1 MRLHPGQAPG
11 SRGSDVMRETSRV
24 FFVVN
29 NKGVAHL
36 AANPKLLADID
47 CVISAVPGVSL
58 DRLDGTIARM
68 TFEEALAD
76 FNISQRRISE
86 PESAYSHYL
95 LDPSA
100 MAGALPI
107 LVPSADDS
115 IRLALLNHVGLLTH
129 NAFAFEVLFKALIGN
144 GLDEAV
150 AFRAR
155 GRFRMIERP
164 DIRTL
169 LHVDLGFWPHL
180 SHLCLD
186 HKVQLTGV
194 GSGGWLAPAK
204 NALRDLML
212 LGYKG
217 KTLLTR
223 SRRAARPVPE
233 IACDLA
239 VVVRARTE
247 VIAADP
253 ILDAR
258 AEQGRRDLMLV
269 DDLIKSPDG
278 TRAATDSGRRWVPL
292 HSFSRPLE
300 IARVFARC
308 IAFRRKAA
316 RKAMALRPDRA
327 AAAGFLGRSEI
338 AQEVLYTAFASVP
351 ELLVH
356 HLQLSRALDRL
367 KPNALVSFDTVDR
380 WGALQGEV
388 ARKARLRSVMIQ
400 NTAVDDIVYPWPLA
414 MDHLVV
420 GNERLRE
427 IFVASGADPQRVH
440 AFGLPLH
447 DEVLKAGDERLQAL
461 LDRALQGETA
471 LRVLIA
477 TQPFVQEF
485 DYNTALV
492 EDLEPATGR
501 LDFPVEWVL
510 KPHPREVM
518 ARYTAL
524 REALVA
530 RSISVTLFDGP
541 FEKALSAA
549 ELVLSRTST
558 SLEFAM
564 LGGVP
569 GIAHL
574 ESYPADII
582 DRLDYLKSSVT
593 EKSFD
598 RDGLRSLLERF
609 APNNRHE
616 TLHRYAR
623 TRSVYLDRFFP
634 GQGRATQRVL
644 DLIETGT
651 SSC

>member
-1 MRLHPGQAPG
+1 MP
-11 SRGSDVMRETSRV
+11 ETSRV
-24 FFVVN
+24 FFVIN

-36 AANPKLLADID
+36 AANPALLADID

-58 DRLDGTIARM
+58 DRLDGAVGCM
-68 TFEEALAD
+68 TLEEALAA
-76 FNISQRRISE
+76 FSISQRSISE
-86 PESAYSHYL
+86 PESAYCLSL
-95 LDPSA
+95 LDPDA
-100 MAGALPI
+100 MAGTLPI
-107 LVPSADDS
+107 LAQAADDS
-115 IRLALLNHVGLLTH
+115 IRLALLNHVALLSH
-129 NAFAFEVLFKALIGN
+129 NAFAFEALFKALIGN
-144 GLDEAV
+144 GLAEAL

-169 LHVDLGFWPHL
+169 LNVDLGFWPHL
-180 SHLCLD
+180 SYLCLD
-186 HKVQLTGV
+186 HGVQLTGI
-194 GSGGWLAPAK
+194 GSGEWLAPAR
-204 NALRDLML
+204 NALRDLLL
-212 LGYKG
+212 LGYKC
-217 KTLLTR
+217 KTLLDR
-223 SRRAARPVPE
+223 SRHAARPVQD
-233 IACDLA
+233 IACNLA
-239 VVVRARTE
+239 VLVRARTE

-253 ILDAR
+253 ILHAR
-258 AEQGRRDLMLV
+258 AEQGHEDLMLV

-278 TRAATDSGRRWVPL
+278 TRAATDSGRRWVAL

-300 IARVFARC
+300 IARVYARC
-308 IAFRRKAA
+308 IAVRRKAA
-316 RKAMALRPDRA
+316 RKAMALHPDRA
-327 AAAGFLGRSEI
+327 AAAGFLGRPEV
-338 AQEVLYTAFASVP
+338 AREVLYTAFASVP

-356 HLQLSRALDRL
+356 RLQLSRALDRL
-367 KPNALVSFDTVDR
+367 KPKSVVSFDTVDR

-388 ARKARLRSVMIQ
+388 ARQARVRSVMIQ
-400 NTAVDDIVYPWPLA
+400 NTAADDIVYPWPLA

-427 IFVASGADPQRVH
+427 IFMASGADPQCVH
-440 AFGLPLH
+440 AFGLPLQ
-447 DEVLKAGDERLQAL
+447 DEVLKEGDERLKAL
-461 LDRALQGETA
+461 LDRAIQGEAA

-485 DYNTALV
+485 DYNSALV
-492 EDLEPATGR
+492 EDLEAVTRG
-501 LDFPVEWVL
+501 LDFTVEWVL
-510 KPHPREVM
+510 KPHPREVP

-524 REALVA
+524 REALAA

-549 ELVLSRTST
+549 DLVLSRTST
-558 SLEFAM
+558 SLEFAA

-574 ESYPADII
+574 ERYPADII
-582 DRLDYLKSSVT
+582 DRLDYLKSPVT

-609 APNNRHE
+609 APNTRQE
-616 TLHRYAR
+616 TLNRYAR
-623 TRSVYLDRFFP
+623 TRSVYLDTFFP